1 MYEVVVHNCIALEL
15 GLRGHNIKRR
25 KNDFVLEADV
35 HSTNSTKH
43 CLDVLCDDS
52 CNALNSC
59 CAYVSIAWQCNVYV
73 CVQPRQHN
81 QVQVHAQ
88 QIINCPK
95 KPATM
100 LLLPLGLHVFL
111 QFYFL
116 YV

>member
-25 KNDFVLEADV
+25 KNDLEPPLFVLEADV

-73 CVQPRQHN
+73 CVHPRQHN
-81 QVQVHAQ
+81 QDQVHAQ
-88 QIINCPK
+88 QIINCQK
-95 KPATM
+95 KHSHNVAIAI
-100 LLLPLGLHVFL
+100 GLTCFL
-111 QFYFL
+111 WF
-116 YV
+116 